1 MKLCLN
7 RATIAATF
15 PHPLVARTAAQ
26 SGFRFLDMPAVQWL
40 SALDDDPGLRAV
52 IADGLTPLHSP
63 WTLKLGWDEDRFE
76 AGLHTAAGQMA
87 AMSAFGSRSGSLVL
101 PRFTTRR
108 TPLSTAQLQD
118 RIGRTGAL
126 AARHGLDLV
135 LKFIGVG
142 APTDQGVRSLPEA
155 LTVVQGLGYNI
166 GILLDTY
173 HWHASN
179 GTLAQIHQIPPGMPL
194 LVQISDAP
202 DLPRPLLTNAMR
214 TLPGD
219 GVINWPDLLTALNEH
234 GYHGPL
240 SITVKP
246 RLHGR
251 DVIDA
256 VRAAHQA
263 GQAVL
268 AHVPLAE
275 GAVR

>member
-7 RATIAATF
+7 RSTIAPTI

-26 SGFRFLDMPAVQWL
+26 SGFRFLEMPAAHWL

-52 IADGLTPLHSP
+52 ITDGLTPLHSP
-63 WTLKLGWDEDRFE
+63 WSLKLGWDEDRFE
-76 AGLHTAAGQMA
+76 AGLHTAAQQMA
-87 AMSAFGSRSGSLVL
+87 AMSALGSRSGSLVL
-101 PRFTTRR
+101 PRFTTGR
-108 TPLSTAQLQD
+108 TPLSTARLQD

-126 AARHGLDLV
+126 AARHGCDV
-135 LKFIGVG
+135 LLGFIGVG
-142 APTDQGVRSLPEA
+142 APTDLGVRSLPEA
-155 LTVVQGLGYNI
+155 LAVVRGLGCNV

-179 GTLAQIHQIPPGMPL
+179 GTLAQIRQIPADMPL

-202 DLPRPLLTNAMR
+202 DLPRTLLTNAMR

-219 GVINWPDLLTALNEH
+219 GVINWPGVLAVLNER

-240 SITVKP
+240 AITVKP
-246 RLHGR
+246 HLHSLH
-251 DVIDA
+251 VIDA
-256 VRAAHQA
+256 V
-263 GQAVL
+263 L
-268 AHVPLAE
+268 AHAPLGE